1 MKTINVALILWNADV
16 IDLMS
21 LVLSQWKLRSR
32 GVEPSQGERRIEK
45 LIASTD
51 PSVVVFDL
59 EPPYA
64 RSAAVVLNLT
74 RRFPGKSFVLTC
86 ADPILALMKAPALLG
101 RPIFQKPYE
110 PDELAKTVVSMAGSM
125 AENTAALAVVSGR

>member
-1 MKTINVALILWNADV
+1 MKSINVALILWNADV

-21 LVLSQWKLRSR
+21 VVLSQWKLRSR
-32 GVEPSQGERRIEK
+32 GVEPSQGARRIEK

-51 PSVVVFDL
+51 VSVVVFDL
-59 EPPYA
+59 DPPYA
-64 RSAAVVLNLT
+64 QSAAVVLNLI

-86 ADPILALMKAPALLG
+86 ADPILALMKAPALIG

-110 PDELAKTVVSMAGSM
+110 PDELAKTVVSMAAGA
-125 AENTAALAVVSGR
+125 AENTAALAAVSGR

>member
-1 MKTINVALILWNADV
+1 MESINVALILWNADV

-21 LVLSQWKLRSR
+21 VVLSEWKLRSR
-32 GVEPSQGERRIEK
+32 GVEPSQGARRIEQ

-64 RSAAVVLNLT
+64 QSAAVVLKLIA
-74 RRFPGKSFVLTC
+74 RFPGKSFVLTC
-86 ADPILALMKAPALLG
+86 ADPILALIKAPALLG
-101 RPIFQKPYE
+101 RPFFQKPYE
-110 PDELAKTVVSMAGSM
+110 PDALAKTVASMVGSP
-125 AENTAALAVVSGR
+125 AEHTASFAVVSGR